1 MPPLLSPIK
10 FIALI
15 KKQNKKKHVA
25 LNLAISSSHGK
36 IGDR

>member
-1 MPPLLSPIK
+1 MPPLLNPIK

-15 KKQNKKKHVA
+15 KKQNKKSVA

-36 IGDR
+36 IGNR